1 MSTFQALM
9 IFCFVMLIG
18 FILFLFVMYLAE
30 LITKRTYNIRSLFKD
45 FNQKM
50 WMTVGL
56 GITFLGLYFAIIY
69 LASFVKD
76 PQIRLDF
83 FFQLYK
89 HPVLFIYLGLLT
101 CVTVSILIVLTR
113 MVIKFYYNTK
123 RKG

>member
-1 MSTFQALM
+1 VSTFQALM